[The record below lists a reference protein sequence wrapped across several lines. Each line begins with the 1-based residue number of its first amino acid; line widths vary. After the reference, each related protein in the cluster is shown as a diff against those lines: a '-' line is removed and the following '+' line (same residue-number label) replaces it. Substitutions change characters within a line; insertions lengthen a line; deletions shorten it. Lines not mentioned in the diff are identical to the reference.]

1 MVFVILGLLLALL
14 VQAPAVW
21 LLQGLS
27 TITGARW
34 VALDAQGTVWRGSAR
49 WALTP
54 GPARAGTEAGP
65 GLALPGRVHWQLR
78 PAWPGVLAIRIADRI
93 GKGLRSSPR
102 DALLA
107 ASATP
112 AARAKLAEATGISAA
127 QVLKFANMA
136 DLYRI
141 SGVGSDYAQLL
152 EAAGVDT
159 VPALARRAP
168 ANLAAT
174 LAEVNAEKKLT
185 RRVPPEADVAK
196 WVAQAKELPRVLEY

>member
-1 MVFVILGLLLALL
+1 MANYKIEDIEGIGEV
-14 VQAPAVW
+14 
-21 LLQGLS
+21 
-27 TITGARW
+27 TGKKFR
-34 VALDAQGTVWRGSAR
+34 DA
-49 WALTP
+49 
-54 GPARAGTEAGP
+54 
-65 GLALPGRVHWQLR
+65 
-78 PAWPGVLAIRIADRI
+78 GVKDT
-93 GKGLRSSPR
+93 

-107 ASATP
+107 ASTTP
-112 AARAKLAEATGISAA
+112 SARARLAEATGLSAA

-141 SGVGSDYAQLL
+141 HGVGSDYAQLL

-174 LAEVNAEKKLT
+174 LAQVNAEKKLT

-196 WVAQAKELPRVLEY
+196 WIEQAKELPRVLEY

>member
-1 MVFVILGLLLALL
+1 ME
-14 VQAPAVW
+14 
-21 LLQGLS
+21 
-27 TITGARW
+27 
-34 VALDAQGTVWRGSAR
+34 LDT
-49 WALTP
+49 
-54 GPARAGTEAGP
+54 
-65 GLALPGRVHWQLR
+65 
-78 PAWPGVLAIRIADRI
+78 
-93 GKGLRSSPR
+93 

-159 VPALARRAP
+159 VPALARRSP
-168 ANLAAT
+168 ANLAAA
-174 LAEVNAEKKLT
+174 LAELNAEKKLT
-185 RRVPPEADVAK
+185 RRVPPEADVTK